1 MKVLAVCGFGCG
13 SSMILKMSIDKAVS
27 QLGLSLETDISDVS
41 TVKGMPCDAIFTSA
55 ELADTLRSGSA
66 IPVYTVKKYLDVNEV
81 ASVVKQFFKDKKL
94 L

>member
-27 QLGLSLETDISDVS
+27 QLGLSLETDIADVT

-55 ELADTLRSGSA
+55 ELADTLSSGSSV
-66 IPVYTVKKYLDVNEV
+66 PVYTVKKYLDINEV
-81 ASVVKQFFKDKKL
+81 TSVVKQFFKDKKL